1 MEQLRDQY
9 LGAGPYLVSV
19 LRYSEI
25 LVENRDVFTPL
36 AFYAPLGG
44 PRRNITKTFGIA
56 KTRMVRLLDDEKSLM
71 TAV

>member
-1 MEQLRDQY
+1 
-9 LGAGPYLVSV
+9 
-19 LRYSEI
+19 

-56 KTRMVRLLDDEKSLM
+56 KTRMVRLLDGEKSLM